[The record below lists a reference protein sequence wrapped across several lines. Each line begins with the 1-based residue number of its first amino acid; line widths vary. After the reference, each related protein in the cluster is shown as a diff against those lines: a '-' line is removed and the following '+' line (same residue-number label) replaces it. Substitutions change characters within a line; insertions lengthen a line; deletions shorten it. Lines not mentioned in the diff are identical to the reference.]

1 MMKKKCC
8 LFASNKTFLNKNNW
22 LVKKKKNPFI
32 ILQKAPLFI
41 TTKPYQ
47 YSVNQWFKVIDFLLA
62 EYKPFNNENLTLCV
76 FEIERNS

>member
-8 LFASNKTFLNKNNW
+8 LFASNKTFLHKN
-22 LVKKKKNPFI
+22 KNPFI

>member
-8 LFASNKTFLNKNNW
+8 LFASNKTFLHKNNW

>member
-8 LFASNKTFLNKNNW
+8 LFASNKTFLHKNNW
-22 LVKKKKNPFI
+22 LVKKKKNPLI

>member
-8 LFASNKTFLNKNNW
+8 LFASNKTFLHKNNW
-22 LVKKKKNPFI
+22 LVKKKNPFI